1 MLVDRYPSENLFA
14 VGPKLLAAF
23 EPELRE
29 LDRLLEDDGLFQRV
43 KADLSQRRP
52 HSLTRGRHSTPVEVI
67 LRLLVI
73 KRLYQWSY
81 EQTERFVGDSLVLR
95 QFCRVYW
102 QPVPDDTTLL
112 RWAQHIGPATLARLY
127 DRVVALARSLQVTRG
142 RKLRVDSTVIATTIH
157 HPTDSRLL
165 GDGVRVLS
173 RLLRRAKRVLGE
185 GAGLSTAWFRT
196 RTRSV
201 RRLAQQVHRLARRK
215 GEEAAEQMK
224 GAYTRLL
231 GIAGQSCRQA
241 ERVRT
246 VLAAQPQPAAQ
257 RLEEQLRHFLPLVGQ
272 AIAQATRRVLEGE
285 PVPATEKLLSLFEP
299 HTQVIQRHKPGRAV
313 EFGRKLWLDEVD
325 GGIVSRYSLLDQ
337 PGQDQPYL
345 AGSLAGHE
353 ERFGH
358 PPWLL
363 AGDRGVYSVAH
374 ERLAEQAGVQRIV
387 LPATGKPSAER
398 RQQERTGWWRRGFRF
413 RAGIEGRISVLR
425 RTFGLDRCRDHGEA
439 GMGRWVGWAVLA
451 HNLAKIAQTVTR
463 RAALPPAPAGG
474 GPVGATEPRQ
484 AQGAPLGAKCR
495 PRDARHRFL
504 GCFAPETSASRVSL
518 KFLRR

>member
-1 MLVDRYPSENLFA
+1 MIVDRYPPENVLA
-14 VGPKLLAAF
+14 VVPRRVMEL

-29 LDRLLEDDGLFQRV
+29 LDRLLEDDVLFQRV

-52 HSLTRGRHSTPVEVI
+52 QSATRGRHSTPVEVI
-67 LRLLVI
+67 LRLLVV

-95 QFCRVYW
+95 QFCRLYW
-102 QPVPDDTTLL
+102 HPVPDDTTLL
-112 RWAQHIGPATLARLY
+112 RWAQGIGPATVERLNA
-127 DRVVALARSLQVTRG
+127 RVVELACSLQVTRG

-185 GAGLSTAWFRT
+185 QPQLSRETFRT

-215 GEEAAEQMK
+215 GEEAAEQLQS
-224 GAYTRLL
+224 AYTRLV
-231 GIAGQSCRQA
+231 GIAQQSCRQA

-246 VLAAQPQPAAQ
+246 VLTDQSAAAAQ
-257 RLEEQLRHFLPLVGQ
+257 RLVQQFTHYLPLVDQ
-272 AIAQATRRVLEGE
+272 AIRQATRRVLQGE
-285 PVPATEKLLSLFEP
+285 AVPAAAKLLSLFEP
-299 HTQVIQRHKPGRAV
+299 HTQVIQRHKPGHVV

-325 GGIVSRYSLLDQ
+325 GGIISRYALLDQ

-345 AGSLAGHE
+345 AGSLAEHH

-363 AGDRGVYSVAH
+363 AGDRGVYSIAN
-374 ERLAEQAGVQRIV
+374 ERLAQEAGVQRIV

-398 RQQERTGWWRRGFRF
+398 QRQERSGWWRRGFRF

-425 RTFGLDRCRDHGEA
+425 RGFELDRCRDHGEA
-439 GMGRWVGWAVLA
+439 GMGRWVGWGILA
-451 HNLAKIAQTVTR
+451 HNLTKIAQTVAR
-463 RAALPPAPAGG
+463 RAARCPTPA
-474 GPVGATEPRQ
+474 R
-484 AQGAPLGAKCR
+484 
-495 PRDARHRFL
+495 
-504 GCFAPETSASRVSL
+504 
-518 KFLRR
+518 

>member
-1 MLVDRYPSENLFA
+1 MIVDRYPPENLFA
-14 VGPKLLAAF
+14 VVPKLVADF

-29 LDRLLEDDGLFQRV
+29 LDRLLADDELFGRV
-43 KADLSQRRP
+43 KADLSRRRP
-52 HSLTRGRHSTPVEVI
+52 HSRTRGRPSTPVEVI
-67 LRLLVI
+67 LRVLVV
-73 KRLYQWSY
+73 KRLYRWSY

-95 QFCRVYW
+95 QFCRLYW

-112 RWAQHIGPATLARLY
+112 RWAQLIGPTTLEQLNG
-127 DRVVALARSLQVTRG
+127 RVVELACSLKVTRG

-185 GAGLSTAWFRT
+185 QTTLSREAFRT

-231 GIAGQSCRQA
+231 GIAQQSCRQA
-241 ERVRT
+241 ERVQA
-246 VLAAQPQPAAQ
+246 VLAQQDTPAAQ
-257 RLEEQLRHFLPLVGQ
+257 RLGEQFRHFLPLVGQ
-272 AIAQATRRVLEGE
+272 AIGQATQRVLHGE
-285 PVPATEKLLSLFEP
+285 AVPAAAKLLSLFEP
-299 HTQVIQRHKPGRAV
+299 HTQVIQRHKPGHAV

-325 GGIVSRYSLLDQ
+325 GGIVSRYALLDQ

-345 AGSLAGHE
+345 ADSLAGHQ

-363 AGDRGVYSVAH
+363 AGDRGVYSIAN
-374 ERLAEQAGVQRIV
+374 ERLAQQAGVQRIV
-387 LPATGKPSAER
+387 LPATGKPSAAR

-425 RTFGLDRCRDHGEA
+425 RGFELDRCRDHGEEA
-439 GMGRWVGWAVLA
+439 MRRWVGWGILA
-451 HNLAKIAQTVTR
+451 HNLTKIAQTVAR
-463 RAALPPAPAGG
+463 RAALRPTPASG
-474 GPVGATEPRQ
+474 
-484 AQGAPLGAKCR
+484 
-495 PRDARHRFL
+495 
-504 GCFAPETSASRVSL
+504 
-518 KFLRR
+518 